1 MEPFKNIY
9 HLRKVA
15 QSNSKP
21 CAFCY
26 KITDSVLITSDGSV
40 SLNTSN
46 VQHQKLIQIYQS
58 DFFFTCDSHLKD
70 AAFASPIYDK
80 EYNEAKAK
88 KEALDKEIKAL
99 KLKWD
104 EKNRYAGWDKLVSKF
119 SSTKKDGK
127 DDDKKDEKD
136 STSKSEET
144 QIKELSKQVSN
155 HESIL
160 QKQPRT
166 YQLNKDIFKIRLEK
180 KYKSKQSVQSTQL
193 NQKLKDPTF
202 FPSVP
207 QGPPNT

>member
-1 MEPFKNIY
+1 M
-9 HLRKVA
+9 
-15 QSNSKP
+15 
-21 CAFCY
+21 
-26 KITDSVLITSDGSV
+26 
-40 SLNTSN
+40 
-46 VQHQKLIQIYQS
+46 
-58 DFFFTCDSHLKD
+58 KD

>member
-1 MEPFKNIY
+1 MAI
-9 HLRKVA
+9 
-15 QSNSKP
+15 
-21 CAFCY
+21 
-26 KITDSVLITSDGSV
+26 
-40 SLNTSN
+40 
-46 VQHQKLIQIYQS
+46 S
-58 DFFFTCDSHLKD
+58 DFFYTCDSHLKD

-155 HESIL
+155 HESTL

-207 QGPPNT
+207 QAPPNT

>member
-1 MEPFKNIY
+1 M
-9 HLRKVA
+9 
-15 QSNSKP
+15 
-21 CAFCY
+21 
-26 KITDSVLITSDGSV
+26 
-40 SLNTSN
+40 
-46 VQHQKLIQIYQS
+46 
-58 DFFFTCDSHLKD
+58 
-70 AAFASPIYDK
+70 
-80 EYNEAKAK
+80 
-88 KEALDKEIKAL
+88 
-99 KLKWD
+99 KWD

-136 STSKSEET
+136 STPKSEET

-160 QKQPRT
+160 QKQQRT

-193 NQKLKDPTF
+193 HQKLKDPTF